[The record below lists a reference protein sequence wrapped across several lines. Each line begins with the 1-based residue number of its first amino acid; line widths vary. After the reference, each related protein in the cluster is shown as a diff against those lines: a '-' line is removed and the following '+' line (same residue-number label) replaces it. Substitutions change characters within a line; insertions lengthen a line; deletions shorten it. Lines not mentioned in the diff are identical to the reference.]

1 VDHPAFNCTEL
12 ERARDSK
19 GRYRADDP
27 TTIENEAYTLKK
39 KKPTKK

>member
-1 VDHPAFNCTEL
+1 VDNPASLTVEVV
-12 ERARDSK
+12 RARDSK

-39 KKPTKK
+39 KKPAKK